1 MMDPSSTFN
10 ESKTT
15 EMSSNMVNYNELEMM
30 SEEIDQ
36 DRINTFQTDVN
47 IEQGWTLKGRL
58 TTVQDKDDR
67 TQYQINS
74 SRTRLS
80 YSTMPL
86 L

>member
-1 MMDPSSTFN
+1 MDPSSTFN
-10 ESKTT
+10 ESKTP